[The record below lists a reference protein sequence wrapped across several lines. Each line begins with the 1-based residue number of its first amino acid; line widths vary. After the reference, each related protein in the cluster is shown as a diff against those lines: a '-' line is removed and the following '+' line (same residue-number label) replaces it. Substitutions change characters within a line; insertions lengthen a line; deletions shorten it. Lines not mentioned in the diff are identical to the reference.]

1 MKFKSTES
9 LFARIRE
16 NLSSYTALGLIDEGK
31 FFFEVKWFIN
41 HLGISMYEMDEDILH
56 LKEFRGELPCNFY
69 MLDSAWLCSRN
80 NSTSKVIDNFQGKT
94 VIYTENTC
102 EKVIVPSCSANCQDE
117 RVFDRITVK
126 EYVQTEPYSRT
137 YIEPRLL
144 QLGNKITDGVCTKEC
159 PNLFVTS
166 ESDIS
171 IRRRGNSYYLLS
183 NLKEPSIY
191 LRYYA
196 YPTDEETGLPLIPD
210 EPILEKALEDHLMV
224 YFFKNLWL
232 NDDNPNVQQKLGFL
246 TPIAMNSMNEAEY
259 YAKLPT
265 FQQMI
270 NTTIRQRNRYRSYE
284 AQDKKHY

>member
-41 HLGISMYEMDEDILH
+41 RLGISMYEMDEDMID
-56 LKEFRGELPCNFY
+56 LKDFKGELPCNFY
-69 MLDSAWLCSRN
+69 LLDSAWLCTRN
-80 NSTSKVIDNFQGKT
+80 NSVSKAVDNFQGKT
-94 VIYTENTC
+94 VIYTQTTC
-102 EKVIVPSCSANCQDE
+102 EKAIIPSCSDSCQKE
-117 RVFDRITVK
+117 QLFDKITVK
-126 EYVQTEPYSRT
+126 EYVQTEPYIRN

-144 QLGNKITDGVCTKEC
+144 QLGNKVSDGVCTKNC
-159 PNLFVTS
+159 PNLFTS
-166 ESDIS
+166 STYDIS
-171 IRRRGNSYYLLS
+171 IKRRGNSYFLLS

-210 EPILEKALEDHLMV
+210 EPIIEKALENHLML

-232 NDDNPNVQQKLGFL
+232 NDDNPNVQQKIAFL
-246 TPIAMNSMNEAEY
+246 KPEADISMTDAEY
-259 YAKLPT
+259 FVKLPQ
-265 FQQMI
+265 FSEMI
-270 NTTIRQRNRYRSYE
+270 NVAKRQRQRYQTYESQNRR
-284 AQDKKHY
+284 HY

>member
-1 MKFKSTES
+1 MKFKSTDS

-41 HLGISMYEMDEDILH
+41 HLGISMYEMDEDIIH
-56 LKEFRGELPCNFY
+56 LKEFKGELPCNFY

-80 NSTSKVIDNFQGKT
+80 NSSSKVIDNFQGKT

-102 EKVIVPSCSANCQDE
+102 EKVIVPSCSDSCQDE

-126 EYVQTEPYSRT
+126 EYVQTQPYSRT

-246 TPIAMNSMNEAEY
+246 SPIAMNSMSEAEY
-259 YAKLPT
+259 
-265 FQQMI
+265 
-270 NTTIRQRNRYRSYE
+270 
-284 AQDKKHY
+284 